1 LPIPGARILYGI
13 LVLAGGIAGEEAIR
27 KLYDGILGIFGFGKK
42 KDKDINLSKDKENL
56 PELKETDFTPADAIG
71 ENSIVPMK
79 NDKMNVA
86 EEISKFDEDGSQII
100 NLSANKQNNQQSSIQ
115 ADSSKDSVTL
125 PNILF
130 DNNNSHTLYATSLTG
145 VS

>member
-1 LPIPGARILYGI
+1 
-13 LVLAGGIAGEEAIR
+13 
-27 KLYDGILGIFGFGKK
+27 
-42 KDKDINLSKDKENL
+42 
-56 PELKETDFTPADAIG
+56 
-71 ENSIVPMK
+71 MK

-100 NLSANKQNNQQSSIQ
+100 NLANNQNNQQSSIQ

>member
-1 LPIPGARILYGI
+1 
-13 LVLAGGIAGEEAIR
+13 
-27 KLYDGILGIFGFGKK
+27 
-42 KDKDINLSKDKENL
+42 
-56 PELKETDFTPADAIG
+56 
-71 ENSIVPMK
+71 MK

-86 EEISKFDEDGSQII
+86 EEISKFDEDASQII